1 MAKKNVWADKVCALV
16 RSGNTDA
23 ALAQMRVAPD
33 PKDLKQLRTLLE
45 KSGFL
50 SRPDPK
56 DLKQLRTLLEKSGFL
71 SRHPNLATAL
81 DDHLALLSSPRLHR
95 AP

>member
-1 MAKKNVWADKVCALV
+1 MAKKSVWADKVCALV
-16 RSGNTDA
+16 RGGNTDA

-33 PKDLKQLRTLLE
+33 PQDLKRLRVLLQQ
-45 KSGFL
+45 SSL
-50 SRPDPK
+50 
-56 DLKQLRTLLEKSGFL
+56 L
-71 SRHPNLATAL
+71 SRHPALALAL

>member
-1 MAKKNVWADKVCALV
+1 MAKKSVWADKVCALV
-16 RSGNTDA
+16 RSGNNDA

-33 PKDLKQLRTLLE
+33 PKDLKQLRALLE
-45 KSGFL
+45 QSGFL
-50 SRPDPK
+50 SRYP
-56 DLKQLRTLLEKSGFL
+56 T
-71 SRHPNLATAL
+71 LATAL